1 MEGLFICN
9 IVSGRNPNNLYSF
22 TYHLCFPLF
31 SDIIHRHYTNYFSFL
46 ICNIPCHNISKFKS
60 MIIHFLYCIFFKL
73 KHVCPFTESRHY
85 AGKSGI
91 NIGEFVSVS
100 INIISPYKHI
110 ARQVPISHYRSIQ
123 PREIGCAIR
132 QKIGT
137 DISTKDSYL
146 VFYVC
151 IFICLRINIKQRETV
166 FHSVT
171 TMRKHLLLYIPKLF
185 ITIQIYSFRY
195 DHQRNFLL
203 KGQLFQSS
211 EHSIFVQSILI
222 TAN

>member
-1 MEGLFICN
+1 MEGLFIYIIWKYPYYLHTFSYNLFTLSILNVFYTFYPAYRFCFFRVL
-9 IVSGRNPNNLYSF
+9 VSI
-22 TYHLCFPLF
+22 
-31 SDIIHRHYTNYFSFL
+31 DITHSNFF
-46 ICNIPCHNISKFKS
+46 KFES
-60 MIIHFLYCIFFKL
+60 MIILYYTTFYFKL
-73 KHVCPFTESRHY
+73 LCLFKKRFHYLGKIIIYLCP
-85 AGKSGI
+85 A
-91 NIGEFVSVS
+91 SVY
-100 INIISPYKHI
+100 IISPYKHI

-123 PREIGCAIR
+123 PREIGCTIR